1 MSTNKTGFIANL
13 KQKGGEEWRDT
24 VMLVRN
30 VPGMITMAFV
40 LSVVVMNLMAS
51 KVIFQIGNVAGTGG
65 ILLSWIP
72 FLCMDTVTKHFG
84 PKAAI
89 KLNMLAAIINLV
101 CVGIFSL
108 VVALPGNGQDY
119 STFNSVFSSVW
130 FILLGSMVAFV
141 VSGIVNSLLN
151 SAMGSAFKK
160 NPDGAV
166 AFFVRSYVSTFVGQF
181 VDNFLFA
188 FIVYY
193 IFAPKYFGF
202 GFPIA
207 TCIGTGI
214 GGSLLELLTEV
225 VFSPIGYRLTVLWKR
240 DGIGA
245 EYLARRV

>member
-13 KQKGGEEWRDT
+13 IKRGGEEWRDT
-24 VMLVRN
+24 VLLVRN
-30 VPGMITMAFV
+30 VPGMVTTAFV

-65 ILLSWIP
+65 ILLSWVP

-84 PKAAI
+84 PKASI
-89 KLNMLAAIINLV
+89 KLNILAALINLL

-108 VVALPGNGQDY
+108 VVAIPGNGQDY
-119 STFNSVFSSVW
+119 SSFNAVFSSVW
-130 FILLGSMVAFV
+130 FILLGSTVAFV
-141 VSGIVNSLLN
+141 VSGVVNSLIN
-151 SAMGSAFKK
+151 SAVGSVFKK
-160 NPDGAV
+160 NPDGKV
-166 AFFVRSYVSTFVGQF
+166 AFFIRSYVSTFIGQF

-202 GFPIA
+202 SFTLA
-207 TCIGTGI
+207 TCIGTGL

-225 VFSPIGYRLTVLWKR
+225 VFSPIGYRLTVIWKR
-240 DGIGA
+240 DNIGA
-245 EYLARRV
+245 EYLKRSV